1 MGETPLTRP
10 SLLLRV
16 RNPLDAD
23 AWRQFVELYA
33 PLVYQF
39 GRRRGLQDADAA
51 DLAQTVFAALARDL
65 RRFDYDPD
73 RGSFRGWLLV
83 VVRNQL
89 VKQLARE
96 RRTATVGSGGDD
108 SLLAEIPDRQSDEA
122 VWDEEYER
130 RLFRWAAERVR
141 VDFEERSWRAFW
153 LAAVDGLPPKEV
165 ARELGMSVGAVYT
178 AKSRVLDRMKQAIEE
193 IQAAE
198 NRASNAAPRKAVREL
213 S

>member
-10 SLLLRV
+10 TLLLRV
-16 RNPLDAD
+16 RDPLDGD
-23 AWRQFVELYA
+23 AWRQFLELYA

-39 GRRRGLQDADAA
+39 GRRRGLQDADAT
-51 DLAQTVFAALARDL
+51 DLAQTVFASLARDL
-65 RRFDYDPD
+65 RRFEYDPA

-96 RRTATVGSGGDD
+96 RRTATIGSGGDD
-108 SLLAEIPDRQSDEA
+108 SLFADLPTRQSDEA

-141 VDFEERSWRAFW
+141 VDFEERSWQAFW
-153 LAAVDGLPPKEV
+153 QTAVEGRSAKDV
-165 ARELGMSVGAVYT
+165 ARDLTMSVGAVYT

-193 IQAAE
+193 IQEAE
-198 NRASNAAPRKAVREL
+198 TSHE
-213 S
+213 

>member
-10 SLLLRV
+10 TLLLRV
-16 RNPLDAD
+16 RDPLDGD
-23 AWRQFVELYA
+23 AWRQFLELYA

-65 RRFDYDPD
+65 RRFDYDPQ

-89 VKQLARE
+89 LKQLARE
-96 RRTATVGSGGDD
+96 RRAATVGSGGDD
-108 SLLAEIPDRQSDEA
+108 SLLAELPERQSDEA

-141 VDFEERSWRAFW
+141 VDFEERSWQAFW
-153 LAAVDGLPPKEV
+153 QTAVEGRSAKDV
-165 ARELGMSVGAVYT
+165 ARDLTMSVGAVYT

-193 IQAAE
+193 IQEAE
-198 NRASNAAPRKAVREL
+198 TSHE
-213 S
+213 

>member
-16 RNPLDAD
+16 RDPLDAD
-23 AWRQFVELYA
+23 AWRQFLELYA

-51 DLAQTVFAALARDL
+51 DLAQTVFASLARDL
-65 RRFDYDPD
+65 RRFDYDPA

-89 VKQLARE
+89 AKQLARE
-96 RRTATVGSGGDD
+96 RRTAIVGNGGDG
-108 SLLAEIPDRQSDEA
+108 SHFAELPSRQSDEA

-141 VDFEERSWRAFW
+141 VDFEERSWQAFW
-153 LAAVDGLPPKEV
+153 QTAVEGRSAKEV
-165 ARELGMSVGAVYT
+165 AGELGMSVGAVYT
-178 AKSRVLDRMKQAIEE
+178 AKSRVLDRMKQTIDE
-193 IQAAE
+193 IQTAE
-198 NRASNAAPRKAVREL
+198 KLYE
-213 S
+213 